1 MMDQISSLDETL
13 ASLKAAR
20 AARRFDGPQF
30 EDAVLRHAKDIP
42 SWEIANDL
50 CITVAELD
58 QVMFGLVMTAMKGGR
73 PSNSPS
79 PQPKEKLVLVK

>member
-42 SWEIANDL
+42 SW
-50 CITVAELD
+50 
-58 QVMFGLVMTAMKGGR
+58 
-73 PSNSPS
+73 
-79 PQPKEKLVLVK
+79 

>member
-42 SWEIANDL
+42 SWEIAK
-50 CITVAELD
+50 CWRYRS
-58 QVMFGLVMTAMKGGR
+58 GR
-73 PSNSPS
+73 IGRR
-79 PQPKEKLVLVK
+79 